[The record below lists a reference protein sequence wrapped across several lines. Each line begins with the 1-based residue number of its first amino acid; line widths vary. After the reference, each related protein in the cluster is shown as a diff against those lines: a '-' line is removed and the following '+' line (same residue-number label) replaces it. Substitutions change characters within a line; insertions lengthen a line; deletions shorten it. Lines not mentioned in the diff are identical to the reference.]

1 MTTSLDIPDRL
12 TQEERALQGAADDFG
27 DFPSKGPP
35 RSGVTQQTSKDLDP
49 ESPRYVAGAQAGSIV
64 LRYGVGDDEVTRAFD
79 FTPFAAKSY
88 FSVYEPDRGIERGA
102 YVETLSEKPATARWQ
117 ADDIG
122 RQRCLLPNGNE
133 VRETKVIYMIVGHG
147 RPIAFATHASGLR
160 PINEM
165 LDRCARLS
173 VKRSFEVDGKVE
185 TVPLRG
191 PIISKWRMT
200 TLEKR
205 QNAYRWWVPNATF
218 LGKLGDPN
226 GPSIEA
232 CLFARRVRDDFRQ
245 SGFWTEAASAPT
257 APELPKPISS
267 RGKVTITSGRQ
278 PPPPEAPP
286 IDDSDD
292 NLSREIDDTVPF

>member
-1 MTTSLDIPDRL
+1 MTTNLDIPHRL
-12 TQEERALQGAADDFG
+12 SPEERALLGAADDFG

-35 RSGVTQQTSKDLDP
+35 RSGVTQLASKDLDP
-49 ESPRYVAGAQAGSIV
+49 QSPRFVAGAQAGSIV
-64 LRYGVGDDEVTRAFD
+64 LRYGVGDDEVVKTFD
-79 FTPFAAKSY
+79 FMPFAAESY

-102 YVETLSEKPATARWQ
+102 YVETLNEKPADARWQ

-133 VRETKVIYMIVGHG
+133 VRETKVVYMIVGDG
-147 RPIAFATHASGLR
+147 RIVAFAAHSSGLK

-165 LDRCARLS
+165 LDKCARLS
-173 VKRSFEVDGKVE
+173 VKRPFKTDGKTE
-185 TVPLRG
+185 TVSLRG

-226 GPSIEA
+226 GPSIEE

-245 SGFWTEAASAPT
+245 SGFWTEAVSAPT
-257 APELPKPISS
+257 APELPPVARAKMT
-267 RGKVTITSGRQ
+267 VTSGRAET
-278 PPPPEAPP
+278 PPPNDGDE
-286 IDDSDD
+286 
-292 NLSREIDDTVPF
+292 NFSREIDDGIPF